1 MNNQRKSIN
10 YADIVAYSD
19 DYIILKGNR
28 KIQYNEILEVKNVP
42 HSISKLARKYLVSNG
57 IWFVTN

>member
-1 MNNQRKSIN
+1 MNTKRKIIN

-19 DYIILKGNR
+19 NYIIIRGNN
-28 KIQYNEILEVKNVP
+28 KVPYNEILEVKNAP

-57 IWFVTN
+57 IWLVTN